1 MKGADLHGRRL
12 SIACGRE
19 SGRGNTQARKLAG
32 GGGVTAGAQVR
43 GDGGATWVE
52 KRGGQKGHDT
62 RLPSSVLCLLMHQ
75 HVSSFTQISP
85 SLPTP
90 WTEKHFSDDLSR
102 LPFIAYNKFLMM
114 P

>member
-1 MKGADLHGRRL
+1 MWQGGWEGQYPGKEI
-12 SIACGRE
+12 SW
-19 SGRGNTQARKLAG
+19 G
-32 GGGVTAGAQVR
+32 GGSQQVPKSK
-43 GDGGATWVE
+43 VME
-52 KRGGQKGHDT
+52 VPLEVKKRGGQKGHDT